1 MNSRRNCG
9 WRWFYIVRTAEDM
22 GLLDDGDVDAIDGS
36 GLLQTGRRSGAKG
49 SGDGINGCAARRQG
63 VSDAH

>member
-1 MNSRRNCG
+1 
-9 WRWFYIVRTAEDM
+9 M